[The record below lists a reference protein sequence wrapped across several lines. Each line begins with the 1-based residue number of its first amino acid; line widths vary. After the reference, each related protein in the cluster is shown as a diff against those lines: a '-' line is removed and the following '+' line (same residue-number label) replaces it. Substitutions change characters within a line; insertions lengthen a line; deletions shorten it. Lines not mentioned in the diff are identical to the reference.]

1 MFKIKIMS
9 KITKSAKY
17 FLITLSVISLATINS
32 CNKDDS
38 NSSEEE
44 VCYTCTRSSSKA
56 EGGGDTQYFCDTK
69 TDAENTKIH
78 YESLGYTCV
87 KD

>member
-1 MFKIKIMS
+1 MS
-9 KITKSAKY
+9 KFSKSIK
-17 FLITLSVISLATINS
+17 SVIFASLLIPIISFSS
-32 CNKDDS
+32 CNKDD

-44 VCYTCTRSSSKA
+44 ICYTCTRTSSKA
-56 EGGGDTQYFCDTK
+56 EVGGDTQYFCDSK

-87 KD
+87 KN

>member
-1 MFKIKIMS
+1 MS
-9 KITKSAKY
+9 KFNKSIKY
-17 FLITLSVISLATINS
+17 FVFASLLISTISLNS